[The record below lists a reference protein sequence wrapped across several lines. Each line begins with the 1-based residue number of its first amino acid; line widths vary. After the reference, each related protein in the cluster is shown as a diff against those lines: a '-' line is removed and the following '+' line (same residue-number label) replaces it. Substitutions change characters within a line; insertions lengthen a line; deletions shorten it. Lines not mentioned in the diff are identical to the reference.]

1 MEKKRNEEIFK
12 DNLVVLDYL
21 MCEYEKELRRTTK
34 EFGKNYKATR
44 KSRLKRLRIEIN
56 NSLKYIEDNLPN
68 QYFCEV
74 E

>member
-1 MEKKRNEEIFK
+1 MKDKRNEEIFEE
-12 DNLVVLDYL
+12 NLVVLDYL
-21 MCEYEKELRRTTK
+21 IHEYKKELRRTTK
-34 EFGKNYKATR
+34 EFDKNYKATR